1 MNRYWVSCIIQ
12 DREDSVPWL
21 CACTESNVSLES
33 AMELVEKYKR
43 NFRVIS
49 IWIDCYNDADEKSI
63 VYHEAC
69 VSVIGKPKKKTVN
82 IEVSC
87 WKYNNSDLQ
96 VTKDSERKS
105 AVIKGDTI
113 EDAFKSYQTKQYNH
127 DCAKYSPMWISNI
140 TVE

>member
-82 IEVSC
+82 IEVGC
-87 WKYNNSDLQ
+87 WKYNNSDFK
-96 VTKDSERKS
+96 VTKESEYKT
-105 AVIKGDTI
+105 AVIEGETI
-113 EDAFKSYQTKQYNH
+113 EDAMNAYQARRVNH
-127 DCAKYSPMWISNI
+127 DCAKYTPMSINNI
-140 TVE
+140 TMK